1 MKYKVGM
8 RVYATQETQHGI
20 VIGSMGTITAIEDDK
35 YIVLLDSIL
44 VNREFNENQ
53 LTMEG

>member
-8 RVYATQETQHGI
+8 RVYVRQETQHGI
-20 VIGSMGTITAIEDDK
+20 VIGSTGTITAIEDDK

-44 VNREFNENQ
+44 VNREFYENQ

>member
-8 RVYATQETQHGI
+8 RVYVRQETQHGI
-20 VIGSMGTITAIEDDK
+20 VIGSTGTITAIEDDK

-44 VNREFNENQ
+44 VNREFYENQ
-53 LTMEG
+53 LTLEG